1 MAENILKKL
10 VNNSQIAIDDG
21 VYDVDVN
28 LKKSNQDFK
37 QIITSNPHA
46 TLLTEVKFSSPSL
59 GKIRTIGDPTV
70 IAKQMIAG
78 GSKALSVLTQP
89 HLFHGSP
96 EYFIKVRQAV
106 DVPLLMKDIMIDKI
120 QIDTAKKIGADYML
134 VIQSLFDQKFLTD
147 IDEFIDYGHK
157 QGLNVLLE
165 VHTKEEFQNA
175 LKTEADIIGIN
186 NRNLDTLD
194 IDLNTTELVLSGY
207 DNSRIILSESGINT
221 SEDIQYLKKCGA
233 DAFLIGS
240 SIMKS
245 DNIDRASKEIG
256 ELILKYPKN
265 GKFGE
270 FGGQYIPETLGPC
283 N

>member
-10 VNNSQIAIDDG
+10 VNNSQMAIDDG

-28 LKKSNQDFK
+28 LQKSDKDFK
-37 QIITSNPHA
+37 QIIASNPHA

-59 GKIRTIGDPTV
+59 GKIRTIGDPSN

-89 HLFHGSP
+89 HLFNGSP
-96 EYFIKVRQAV
+96 EYFIKVRESV

-120 QIDTAKKIGADYML
+120 QIDAAKKIGADYML
-134 VIQSLFDQKFLTD
+134 VIQSLFDQNFLAD

-175 LKTEADIIGIN
+175 LKTKADIIGIN
-186 NRNLDTLD
+186 NRNLDTLE
-194 IDLNTTELVLSGY
+194 IDLKTTELVLSDY
-207 DNSRIILSESGINT
+207 DDSRFILSESGIST
-221 SEDIQYLKKCGA
+221 SEDIRYLKKCGA

-245 DNIDRASKEIG
+245 DNIEEQVRKLVNS
-256 ELILKYPKN
+256 Y
-265 GKFGE
+265 
-270 FGGQYIPETLGPC
+270 
-283 N
+283 

>member
-10 VNNSQIAIDDG
+10 VNNSQIAIDEG
-21 VYDVDVN
+21 VYDVNVN
-28 LKKSNQDFK
+28 LKKSTQDFK
-37 QIITSNPHA
+37 QIIKTNPHA
-46 TLLTEVKFSSPSL
+46 TLLTEIKFSSPSL
-59 GKIRTIGDPTV
+59 GKIRTISDPV
-70 IAKQMIAG
+70 SIAKQMIQG

-89 HLFHGSP
+89 HLFNGSP
-96 EYFIKVRQAV
+96 QYFIKVRQSV

-147 IDEFIDYGHK
+147 IDDFIDYGHK

-165 VHTKEEFQNA
+165 VHTREEFQNA

-186 NRNLDTLD
+186 NRNLDTLE
-194 IDLNTTELVLSGY
+194 IDLKTTELVLSGY
-207 DNSRIILSESGINT
+207 DKSRIILSESGINT
-221 SEDIQYLKKCGA
+221 TADIQYLKNCGA

-245 DNIDRASKEIG
+245 DNIIEQVRKLVNS
-256 ELILKYPKN
+256 Y
-265 GKFGE
+265 
-270 FGGQYIPETLGPC
+270 
-283 N
+283 

>member
-1 MAENILKKL
+1 MAENILKNL

-59 GKIRTIGDPTV
+59 GKIRTMGDPTV
-70 IAKQMIAG
+70 IAKQMISG
-78 GSKALSVLTQP
+78 GSKALSILTQP
-89 HLFHGSP
+89 HLFNGSP

-157 QGLNVLLE
+157 QGLNILLE

-186 NRNLDTLD
+186 NRNLDTLE
-194 IDLNTTELVLSGY
+194 IDLKTTESVLSGY
-207 DNSRIILSESGINT
+207 ADSRIILSESGINT
-221 SEDIQYLKKCGA
+221 SEDIQYLKKSGA
-233 DAFLIGS
+233 NAFLIGS

-245 DNIDRASKEIG
+245 DNIEEQVRKLVNS
-256 ELILKYPKN
+256 Y
-265 GKFGE
+265 
-270 FGGQYIPETLGPC
+270 
-283 N
+283 

>member
-10 VNNSQIAIDDG
+10 VTNSQIAIDDG

-28 LKKSNQDFK
+28 LKKSDQDFK
-37 QIITSNPHA
+37 QIIRTNPHA
-46 TLLTEVKFSSPSL
+46 TLLTEVKFASPSL
-59 GKIRTIGDPTV
+59 GKIRTVGDPTI

-78 GSKALSVLTQP
+78 GSKALSILTQP
-89 HLFHGSP
+89 HLFNGSP

-147 IDEFIDYGHK
+147 IDEFIGYGHK
-157 QGLNVLLE
+157 QGLNILLE

-175 LKTEADIIGIN
+175 LKTDADIIGIN
-186 NRNLDTLD
+186 NRNLDTLE
-194 IDLNTTELVLSGY
+194 IDLKTTESVLSGY
-207 DNSRIILSESGINT
+207 GDSKLVLSESGINT
-221 SEDIQYLKKCGA
+221 PEDIRYLKKFGA
-233 DAFLIGS
+233 NAFLIGS

-245 DNIDRASKEIG
+245 DNIEEQVRKLVNSI
-256 ELILKYPKN
+256 
-265 GKFGE
+265 
-270 FGGQYIPETLGPC
+270 
-283 N
+283 